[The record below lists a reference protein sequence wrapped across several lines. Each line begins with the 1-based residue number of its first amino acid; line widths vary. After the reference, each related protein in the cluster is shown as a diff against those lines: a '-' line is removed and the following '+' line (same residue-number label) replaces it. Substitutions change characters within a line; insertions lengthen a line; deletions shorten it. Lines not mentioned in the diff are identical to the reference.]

1 MTVNGKQISLETP
14 VSVREFLTEN
24 NYQTKRI
31 AVEINGEILP
41 KSQYESRILSDSDT
55 IEIVTFMGGG

>member
-14 VSVREFLTEN
+14 VSVSEFLTEN

-31 AVEINGEILP
+31 AIEINGEILP

>member
-1 MTVNGKQISLETP
+1 MIVNGKQISLETP
-14 VSVREFLTEN
+14 VSVSEFLTEN

>member
-14 VSVREFLTEN
+14 VSVSEFLTEN

-41 KSQYESRILSDSDT
+41 KSQYESRIPSDSDT

>member
-14 VSVREFLTEN
+14 VSVSEFLTEN